1 MTISK
6 GENNMTVGEFKKTIG
21 KDSKKVRYFDLNG
34 KDISNKY
41 PLILDLLTVIGSSH
55 NTDGSID
62 VDVQYTE

>member
-1 MTISK
+1 
-6 GENNMTVGEFKKTIG
+6 MTVGEFKKSIA
-21 KDSKKVRYFDLNG
+21 KDNKKVKYFDLNG

-62 VDVQYTE
+62 VDVQYMEWLNENNKI